1 MKIISVLSI
10 CSLLCACGI
19 ENIDKPNNCCSEDY
33 MRPGVQFKDVE
44 ATLDKCGQQKLI
56 SMQGKAP
63 PNAYMNQF
71 FKMDFCMEDHGFR
84 TSIGARQGC
93 RNNLPDRYPVCEARG
108 AYK

>member
-19 ENIDKPNNCCSEDY
+19 ENIDQPHDCCSDDY
-33 MRPGVQFKDVE
+33 MRPGVNFKDVE
-44 ATLDKCGQQKLI
+44 ATLDKCGQQKLRDLQDGP
-56 SMQGKAP
+56 S
-63 PNAYMNQF
+63 NAYMNQF
-71 FKMDFCMEDHGFR
+71 FKMDFCMEDHGFHSE
-84 TSIGARQGC
+84 TGARQGC

>member
-1 MKIISVLSI
+1 MKIIPVLSI

-19 ENIDKPNNCCSEDY
+19 ENIDKPNLSSTSDY
-33 MRPGVQFKDVE
+33 KKPGANSYDIE
-44 ATLDKCGQQKLI
+44 AMLDKCGQQKLKD
-56 SMQGKAP
+56 MQYGP

-71 FKMDFCMEDHGFR
+71 FKMDFCMEDHGFHSE
-84 TSIGARQGC
+84 TGARQGC